1 MPTTRNSIELLSITM
16 DKLSKLMI
24 RLSGINLYM
33 KKLEMEEEGFIPI
46 GLEGAF
52 ENAYDEDEKD
62 SKFSLFKLFF
72 GVVTCAC
79 SIQVLIT

>member
-1 MPTTRNSIELLSITM
+1 
-16 DKLSKLMI
+16 
-24 RLSGINLYM
+24 M

-62 SKFSLFKLFF
+62 SKFSLFKLLF
-72 GVVTCAC
+72 GVVTNY
-79 SIQVLIT
+79 ITTFLI

>member
-1 MPTTRNSIELLSITM
+1 
-16 DKLSKLMI
+16 
-24 RLSGINLYM
+24 M

-62 SKFSLFKLFF
+62 SKFSFPFRQTINYSRVQHRLGLAF
-72 GVVTCAC
+72 
-79 SIQVLIT
+79 

>member
-1 MPTTRNSIELLSITM
+1 
-16 DKLSKLMI
+16 
-24 RLSGINLYM
+24 M

-62 SKFSLFKLFF
+62 SKFSLFTSFQ
-72 GVVTCAC
+72 T
-79 SIQVLIT
+79 QVLAYVLVQALLINVLSNFLIFLPF

>member
-1 MPTTRNSIELLSITM
+1 M

-62 SKFSLFKLFF
+62 SKFSLFTSFQ
-72 GVVTCAC
+72 A
-79 SIQVLIT
+79 QVLDYMLVQALLINVFCPIF

>member
-62 SKFSLFKLFF
+62 SKFSVFNSSTNYITTF
-72 GVVTCAC
+72 
-79 SIQVLIT
+79 LI

>member
-1 MPTTRNSIELLSITM
+1 M

-62 SKFSLFKLFF
+62 SKFSLFKLLF
-72 GVVTCAC
+72 GVVTNY
-79 SIQVLIT
+79 ITTFLI